1 MRQPDA
7 AKARVQVGVFV
18 TEVLTTPRGARGR
31 PSVLY
36 VPLRPLMPERR
47 EMPKTP

>member
-1 MRQPDA
+1 VRQPDA

-18 TEVLTTPRGARGR
+18 TEVLTTRGR

-36 VPLRPLMPERR
+36 VPLRPLTPERR